1 MLTAIIVLAL
11 LFLAVTYCL
20 ARNIAVIRRMK
31 NEMAGLHKQN
41 ETLSAKTELLSLAER
56 ISNLGTWELFPG
68 SKTVRWSEE
77 LYHIYGFKDKGIELS
92 AELNEQVIAPEY
104 RDKVAKEL
112 RSAISN
118 QTTFAVEYQ
127 IIQPDGTRRYVL
139 GQGFYI
145 EKEDKLVGT
154 IQDITQQ
161 KDAIFKLKINETL
174 LREAE
179 MVSHSGSW
187 EWVDGREF
195 ALWSDEMY
203 NIHGFLPHSVFVNFA
218 FYQGLVHEEDL
229 PEFLQNFFK
238 ARENKAPF
246 KINYRIVRPSGEI
259 RHVLS
264 TAEYKKIG
272 LNNFAYIGN
281 TQDVTELRKAQ
292 VQLEE
297 KVTELNR
304 SNQDLEQ
311 FAYVAS
317 HDLQEPLRKIQAFG
331 EKLKDKYLANLPPE
345 ALDYL
350 ERMRNAAERMR
361 ALIND
366 LLTFSRATRDHK
378 NFVAT
383 DLAAL
388 INSTIRELDFSIDIN
403 HAAIRVTVDLSADAI
418 PSQLQQLFQNLIANA
433 LKFTHAEIPPEIEI
447 NGYAKYG
454 HELSV
459 AEARPNQLYS
469 IIEIKDN
476 GIGFEKEDAEKI
488 FDIFHRLHSRNEYS
502 GTGIGLAICKKIV
515 ENHSGFILANS
526 EPGNGAVFTVI
537 LPKRQIRSNEIL
549 IK

>member
-1 MLTAIIVLAL
+1 VLAATIVLAL
-11 LFLAVTYCL
+11 LFLAATYFL
-20 ARNIAVIRRMK
+20 ARNMAAVRRMK
-31 NEMAGLHKQN
+31 SEVTGLQKENEA
-41 ETLSAKTELLSLAER
+41 LSARAELLALAES
-56 ISNLGTWELFPG
+56 ISNLGTWEFFPG

-77 LYHIYGFKDKGIELS
+77 LYNIYGFKDKDIALS

-145 EKEDKLVGT
+145 GREDKLVGT

-187 EWVDGREF
+187 EWVDGKEF
-195 ALWSDEMY
+195 VLWSDEMY

-218 FYQGLVHEEDL
+218 FYQGLVHEEDV
-229 PEFLQNFFK
+229 PEFLKNFFK

-297 KVTELNR
+297 KVTALNR

-331 EKLKDKYLANLPPE
+331 DKLKDKYLAHLPPE

-388 INSTIRELDFSIDIN
+388 INSTIKELDFSIDIN
-403 HAAIRVTVDLSADAI
+403 HAAIRVTVDLDADAI

-433 LKFTHAEIPPEIEI
+433 LKFTHAETPPEIEI
-447 NGYAKYG
+447 TGCAKYG
-454 HELSV
+454 HELSI

-476 GIGFEKEDAEKI
+476 GIGFEVEDAEKI
-488 FDIFHRLHSRNEYS
+488 FDIFHRLHSRNAYS
-502 GTGIGLAICKKIV
+502 GTGIGLAICKKIA

-537 LPKRQIRSNEIL
+537 LPKRQI
-549 IK
+549 K

>member
-1 MLTAIIVLAL
+1 VLTATIVLAL
-11 LFLAVTYCL
+11 LFLVVTYCL
-20 ARNIAVIRRMK
+20 ARNMAAVRRMK
-31 NEMAGLHKQN
+31 NEVAGLRKQN
-41 ETLSAKTELLSLAER
+41 ETLSARAELLGLAER

-77 LYHIYGFKDKGIELS
+77 LYNIYGFKDKCIELS

-104 RDKVAKEL
+104 RDKVSKEL

-145 EKEDKLVGT
+145 EKDDKLVGT

-187 EWVDGREF
+187 EWVDGKEF
-195 ALWSDEMY
+195 VLWSDEMY

-229 PEFLQNFFK
+229 PEFLKNFFK

-246 KINYRIVRPSGEI
+246 KINYRIVRPSGEV

-331 EKLKDKYLANLPPE
+331 DKLKDKYLAHLPPE

-378 NFVAT
+378 NFIAT
-383 DLAAL
+383 DLAEL
-388 INSTIRELDFSIDIN
+388 INGTIRELDFSIGISR
-403 HAAIRVTVDLSADAI
+403 AAIRVTVDLDADAI

-447 NGYAKYG
+447 TGYAKYG
-454 HELSV
+454 HELSI

-469 IIEIKDN
+469 VIEIKDN
-476 GIGFEKEDAEKI
+476 GIGFEEEEAKKI

-526 EPGNGAVFTVI
+526 EPGNGTVFTVI
-537 LPKRQIRSNEIL
+537 LPKRQI
-549 IK
+549 K

>member
-1 MLTAIIVLAL
+1 MLTATIVLAL
-11 LFLAVTYCL
+11 LFLAMTYCL
-20 ARNIAVIRRMK
+20 AKNMGVVRRMK
-31 NEMAGLHKQN
+31 NEVTGLHKQN
-41 ETLSAKTELLSLAER
+41 ETLSARAELLALAER

-77 LYHIYGFKDKGIELS
+77 LYHIYGFKDKDIELS
-92 AELNEQVIAPEY
+92 LELNEQVIAPEY

-112 RSAISN
+112 QSAISN

-145 EKEDKLVGT
+145 EKEEKLVGT

-179 MVSHSGSW
+179 MVSHNGSW
-187 EWVDGREF
+187 EWVDGKEF
-195 ALWSDEMY
+195 VLWSDEMY

-229 PEFLQNFFK
+229 PEFLKNFFK

-331 EKLKDKYLANLPPE
+331 DKLKDKYLAHLPPE

-378 NFVAT
+378 NFIDT

-433 LKFTHAEIPPEIEI
+433 LKFTRAEISPEIEI

-454 HELSV
+454 HELSI
-459 AEARPNQLYS
+459 ADARPNQLYS

-476 GIGFEKEDAEKI
+476 GIGFEEEDAEKI

-502 GTGIGLAICKKIV
+502 GTGIGLAICKKIA

-537 LPKRQIRSNEIL
+537 LPKRQI
-549 IK
+549 K

>member
-1 MLTAIIVLAL
+1 MLTATIVLAL
-11 LFLAVTYCL
+11 LFLVVTYCL
-20 ARNIAVIRRMK
+20 ARNMAAVRRMK
-31 NEMAGLHKQN
+31 NEVAGLRKQN
-41 ETLSAKTELLSLAER
+41 ETLSARAELLGLAER

-77 LYHIYGFKDKGIELS
+77 LYNIYGFKDKCIELS

-145 EKEDKLVGT
+145 EKDDKLVGT

-187 EWVDGREF
+187 EWVDGKEF
-195 ALWSDEMY
+195 VLWSDEMY

-229 PEFLQNFFK
+229 HEFLKNFFK

-246 KINYRIVRPSGEI
+246 KINYRIVRPSGEV

-331 EKLKDKYLANLPPE
+331 DKLKDKYLAHLPPE

-378 NFVAT
+378 NFIAT
-383 DLAAL
+383 DLAEL
-388 INSTIRELDFSIDIN
+388 INGTIRELDFSIGISR
-403 HAAIRVTVDLSADAI
+403 AAIRVTVDLDADAI

-433 LKFTHAEIPPEIEI
+433 LKFTDAEIPPEIEI
-447 NGYAKYG
+447 TGYAKYG
-454 HELSV
+454 HELSI

-469 IIEIKDN
+469 VIEIKDN
-476 GIGFEKEDAEKI
+476 GIGFEEEEAKKI

-537 LPKRQIRSNEIL
+537 LPKRQI
-549 IK
+549 K

>member
-1 MLTAIIVLAL
+1 MLTATIVLAL
-11 LFLAVTYCL
+11 LFLVVTYCL
-20 ARNIAVIRRMK
+20 ARNMAAVRRMK
-31 NEMAGLHKQN
+31 NEVAGLRKQN
-41 ETLSAKTELLSLAER
+41 ETLSARAELLGLAER

-77 LYHIYGFKDKGIELS
+77 LYNIYGFKDKCIELS

-104 RDKVAKEL
+104 RDKVSKEL

-145 EKEDKLVGT
+145 EKDDKLVGT

-187 EWVDGREF
+187 EWVDGKEF
-195 ALWSDEMY
+195 VLWSDEMY

-229 PEFLQNFFK
+229 PEFLKNFFK

-246 KINYRIVRPSGEI
+246 KINYRIVRPSGEV

-331 EKLKDKYLANLPPE
+331 DKLKDKYLAHLPPE

-378 NFVAT
+378 NFIAT
-383 DLAAL
+383 DLAEL
-388 INSTIRELDFSIDIN
+388 INGTIRELDFSIGISR
-403 HAAIRVTVDLSADAI
+403 AAIRVTVDLEADAI

-447 NGYAKYG
+447 TGYAKYG
-454 HELSV
+454 HELSI

-469 IIEIKDN
+469 VIEIKDN
-476 GIGFEKEDAEKI
+476 GIGFEEEEAKKI

-526 EPGNGAVFTVI
+526 EPGNGTVFTVI
-537 LPKRQIRSNEIL
+537 LPKRQI
-549 IK
+549 K

>member
-1 MLTAIIVLAL
+1 VLAATIVLAL

-20 ARNIAVIRRMK
+20 AKNMAAVRRVR
-31 NEMAGLHKQN
+31 NEMTRLHQHN
-41 ETLSAKTELLSLAER
+41 ETLAARAELLGLAES
-56 ISNLGTWELFPG
+56 ISNLGTWEFFIR
-68 SKTVRWSEE
+68 SKTVRWSDE
-77 LYHIYGFKDKGIELS
+77 LYNIYGFKDKNIKPGV
-92 AELNEQVIAPEY
+92 ELNEQVIAPEY

-112 RSAISN
+112 QSAISN

-187 EWVDGREF
+187 EWVDGKEF
-195 ALWSDEMY
+195 VLWSDEMY

-218 FYQGLVHEEDL
+218 FYQGLVHEDDL
-229 PEFLQNFFK
+229 QEFLKSFLT
-238 ARENKAPF
+238 ARENKAPY

-297 KVTELNR
+297 KVIELNR
-304 SNQDLEQ
+304 SNLDLEQ

-331 EKLKDKYLANLPPE
+331 EKLQDNYLTHLP
-345 ALDYL
+345 ADAQDYL
-350 ERMRNAAERMR
+350 ERMRAAAERMR

-378 NFVAT
+378 NFVRI
-383 DLAAL
+383 DLGDL
-388 INSTIRELDFSIDIN
+388 LSKTIKELDFTIDLKQAKVMVSIDL
-403 HAAIRVTVDLSADAI
+403 DADGI
-418 PSQLQQLFQNLIANA
+418 PSQLAQLFQNLLANA
-433 LKFTHAEIPPEIEI
+433 LKFTPADISPEIEVT
-447 NGYAKYG
+447 GYTKYG
-454 HELSV
+454 HELPV
-459 AEARPNQLYS
+459 AGTRANQLYS
-469 IIEIKDN
+469 VIEIKDN
-476 GIGFEKEDAEKI
+476 GIGFEEEDSEKI
-488 FDIFHRLHSRNEYS
+488 FDIFHRLHSRAEYS
-502 GTGIGLAICKKIV
+502 GTGIGLAICKKIA
-515 ENHSGFILANS
+515 ENHSGFILAS
-526 EPGNGAVFTVI
+526 SAPGNGAVFKLI
-537 LPKRQIRSNEIL
+537 LPKKQVKEI
-549 IK
+549 

>member
-1 MLTAIIVLAL
+1 VLAAIIVLAL
-11 LFLAVTYCL
+11 LFLAATYCL
-20 ARNIAVIRRMK
+20 ARNMVAMRRMK
-31 NEMAGLHKQN
+31 KEVTELHKQN
-41 ETLSAKTELLSLAER
+41 EILSARVELLALAES
-56 ISNLGTWELFPG
+56 ISNLGSWEFYVG
-68 SKTVRWSEE
+68 SKTVRWSKE
-77 LYHIYGFKDKGIELS
+77 LYKIYGFKDKDIELS
-92 AELNEQVIAPEY
+92 VELNEQVIAPEY

-127 IIQPDGTRRYVL
+127 IIQPGGTRRYVL

-145 EKEDKLVGT
+145 EREDKLVGT

-161 KDAIFKLKINETL
+161 KEAIFKLKINETL

-187 EWVDGREF
+187 EWVDGKEF
-195 ALWSDEMY
+195 VLWSDEMY

-218 FYQGLVHEEDL
+218 FYQGLVHEDDL
-229 PEFLQNFFK
+229 AEFLKNFFK

-297 KVTELNR
+297 KVIELNR

-311 FAYVAS
+311 FAYIAS
-317 HDLQEPLRKIQAFG
+317 HDLQEPLRKIQAFAD
-331 EKLKDKYLANLPPE
+331 KLKDKYLAHLHPE

-350 ERMRNAAERMR
+350 ERMRNAADRMR

-366 LLTFSRATRDHK
+366 LLTFSRATRDHN

-383 DLAAL
+383 DLAKI
-388 INSTIRELDFSIDIN
+388 INSTIKELDFTIDIKQ
-403 HAAIRVTVDLSADAI
+403 AKIRVAIDLDADAI

-433 LKFTHAEIPPEIEI
+433 LKFTHAETPPEIEI

-454 HELSV
+454 HELSI

-476 GIGFEKEDAEKI
+476 GIGFEEEDAEKI

-502 GTGIGLAICKKIV
+502 GTGIGLAICKKII

-526 EPGNGAVFTVI
+526 KPGNGAAFKVI
-537 LPKRQIRSNEIL
+537 LPKRQV
-549 IK
+549 K